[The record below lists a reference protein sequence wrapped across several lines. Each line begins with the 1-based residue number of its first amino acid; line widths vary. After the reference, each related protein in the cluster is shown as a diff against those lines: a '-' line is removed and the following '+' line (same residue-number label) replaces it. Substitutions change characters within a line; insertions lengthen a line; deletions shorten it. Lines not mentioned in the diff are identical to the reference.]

1 MNRITSGELRT
12 KYKDVLDCDFEC
24 LDGWLPLI
32 QSVLQVSQNRAQRE
46 GLTDFK
52 FLQIK
57 EKFGCLR
64 MYHTGGSDYIAGVVD
79 TAEYQ
84 SCKICEVCGAPGE
97 FRVNHGWYQ
106 TLCDEHNQEPT
117 DVSSSIQ

>member
-1 MNRITSGELRT
+1 MNQITSDELRT
-12 KYKDVLDCDFEC
+12 KYKDVLDCGFEC

-32 QSVLQVSQNRAQRE
+32 QSVLEVSRNRAQGE

-57 EKFGCLR
+57 EKFGGLR
-64 MYHTGGSDYIAGVVD
+64 MYHTGGSDYIAGAVD
-79 TAEYQ
+79 AAEYQ
-84 SCKICEVCGAPGE
+84 SYRVCEVCGAPGVT
-97 FRVNHGWYQ
+97 RNNRGWIQ

-117 DVSSSIQ
+117 P